1 MEVAMIS
8 TRKLI
13 SLCGLL
19 VFIVGLL
26 TGCDALPFLEQDEG
40 QDSYSGVVEAV
51 EVAVSPQIGGR
62 VAEVYASEGDP
73 VNRGDLLFKLE
84 DEPLTLQYE
93 QAAAGLEA
101 AKSNL
106 ESAQAS
112 YDLAEASLL
121 AAQTAHE
128 LAIIQRQ
135 AALFQSRSGQ
145 LEGRQNAW
153 DRLQPDEFET
163 PAWYFSNLDENA
175 AAQAEVD
182 AAEQYLTDQLD
193 VYHELIQGED
203 FTDLRQADQR
213 LAEAQVRFL
222 VAKSL
227 RDREIADNGAEQL
240 EDSLLDLFEEAQE
253 ELDAAQAALEDILAV
268 ETRVE
273 ILRARADV
281 TTARER
287 YETALDLWSST
298 LIGEQSLE
306 VRAAD
311 LGIEQAQA
319 AIMQAEAA
327 LAQAEAGL
335 TAAQRAV
342 DQAQAGMKII
352 ELQIGELMVYSPES
366 GVILVRSIE
375 PGEVILPG
383 STAMTIGRLDDMT
396 ITLYVPEDR
405 YGQIALGDSAEV
417 TADSFP
423 GEIFPAVV
431 TRIADQAEYTPR
443 NLGTE
448 QDRSTIVFA
457 VELSVADP
465 DNRLKP
471 GMLVDVS
478 IIQR

>member
-1 MEVAMIS
+1 MIS

-13 SLCGLL
+13 LLCGLL

-26 TGCDALPFLEQDEG
+26 TGCDALPFLEGVQG
-40 QDSYSGVVEAV
+40 QDSYSGVAEAV

-62 VAEVYASEGDP
+62 IAEVYASEGDP
-73 VNRGDLLFKLE
+73 VKSGDPLFNLEEELL
-84 DEPLTLQYE
+84 TSQYE

-101 AKSNL
+101 ARSNL
-106 ESAQAS
+106 ESAHAS

-121 AAQTAHE
+121 AAQTTHE

-145 LEGRQNAW
+145 LEERTNAW

-163 PAWYFSNLDENA
+163 PAWYFSNLDKNE

-193 VYHELIQGED
+193 VYNELIQGED
-203 FTDLRQADQR
+203 FTDLRQAEQR

-222 VAKSL
+222 VVESL
-227 RDREIADNGAEQL
+227 RDREIADNGTEQL

-253 ELDAAQAALEDILAV
+253 ELDGAQAALEDILAA
-268 ETRVE
+268 ETGDE

-287 YETALDLWSST
+287 YETALDLWSGT
-298 LIGEQSLE
+298 LTGDRSLE

-311 LGIEQAQA
+311 LGIEQAKA
-319 AIMQAEAA
+319 AVMQAEAA
-327 LAQAEAGL
+327 VAQAKAGL
-335 TAAQRAV
+335 TAAQKAV
-342 DQAQAGMKII
+342 EQAQVGVKII
-352 ELQIGELMVYSPES
+352 ELQIGELTVYSPGS

-396 ITLYVPEDR
+396 ITVYIPEDR
-405 YGQIALGDSAEV
+405 YGQIDLGDSAEV

-431 TRIADQAEYTPR
+431 THIADQAEYTPR

-448 QDRSTIVFA
+448 EDRSTIVFA

-478 IIQR
+478 IIER